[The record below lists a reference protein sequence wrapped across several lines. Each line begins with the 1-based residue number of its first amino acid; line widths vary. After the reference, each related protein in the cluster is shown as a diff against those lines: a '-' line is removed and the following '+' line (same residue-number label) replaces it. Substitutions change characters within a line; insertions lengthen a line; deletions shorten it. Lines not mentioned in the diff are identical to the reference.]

1 VNQGDN
7 SSVPET
13 DGTYLKKKRLL
24 LYGGIMVFLV
34 AILMAVIGFQR
45 ILDDPNIPLLLPE
58 KGGDWIRF
66 RQPPDLKSRHSQI
79 LTTYFRTTFSVTKEI
94 PQPVLTFRAMKRA
107 TVWLDNKII
116 FSADDHTQKWKK
128 IFHVTL
134 PSRLNPGI
142 HELLIAVTNQNGHP
156 ALIAYCEPLGL
167 VTGEQWEATVDGNT
181 WTSALS
187 VRSRQYPLDSK
198 RYYHLKPSSQGD
210 ATPLPLK
217 FQRADLAF
225 LSVGSVFLVIFIAV
239 VILTLLGL
247 KKEYF
252 KSQQI
257 TSAGIRWIVLVAWI
271 CMSINNIWKVPMYAG
286 MDWTEHLKY
295 IEYVASTW
303 HVPLPSEGW
312 QMFQPPLYYFISAL
326 LYKILVPMF
335 SWENVLV
342 FLRLIP
348 LACGA
353 LQIEL
358 CWRAVRYA
366 FPSREDLQIM
376 GTIVGGLLPMNIY
389 ISQFIGNEP
398 LAGCLSGIVVV
409 LVIRYLR
416 SPTAFSWRFFVVIG
430 FFLGIALLTKLTAI
444 LLVPPV
450 LLAVVWANHADNNP
464 VRRWSS
470 QAVMYVCIM
479 LGTAFLIAG
488 WYYIRNFMETGRFFI
503 GGWDPSR
510 NIVWW
515 QDPSYRTLEQF
526 YTFGESLFYPVC
538 SAIMGVWDSLYS
550 TFWMDGFLSAVF
562 IYEFRPPWN
571 YDFMLAGAWLALL
584 PTTAIGIGAAAGL
597 INFLKQTYK
606 VHIFCI
612 LCVLIYLAAILYLFL
627 TVPIYSTAKA
637 TYALGIIP
645 CFAVLCAEG
654 FKVLT
659 SRILLKAVV
668 YGALACWAFA
678 SYAAY
683 FVL

>member
-1 VNQGDN
+1 
-7 SSVPET
+7 VPET

-24 LYGGIMVFLV
+24 FYGGITVFLV
-34 AILMAVIGFQR
+34 AILMAVIGVQR

-58 KGGDWIRF
+58 KGADWVRF

-79 LTTYFRTTFSVTKEI
+79 LTTYFRTPFSITKET
-94 PQPVLTFRAMKRA
+94 PQPVLTFRAMKR
-107 TVWLDNKII
+107 TVIWLDGRII
-116 FSADDHTQKWKK
+116 FTSDERTQEWKK
-128 IFHVTL
+128 IFHITL
-134 PSRLNPGI
+134 PPRINPGI
-142 HELLIAVTNQNGHP
+142 HELLIAVMNKNGHP

-167 VTGEQWEATVDGNT
+167 VTGEHWEATIDGKT

-187 VRSRQYPLDSK
+187 VRSRQYPMECK
-198 RYYHLKPSSQGD
+198 RYYHLKPTLMENT
-210 ATPLPLK
+210 TPLPLM

-225 LSVGSVFLVIFIAV
+225 LSKAPVFLTIFITVAV
-239 VILTLLGL
+239 LTLLGSR
-247 KKEYF
+247 KEHSSWF

-257 TSAGIRWIVLVAWI
+257 TSAGIRWIVLVVWI
-271 CMSINNIWKVPMYAG
+271 CMSVNNIWKVPMYAG

-326 LYKILVPMF
+326 LYNILVPIF
-335 SWENVLV
+335 SWENVLML
-342 FLRLIP
+342 LRIVP

-366 FPSREDLQIM
+366 FPGREDLQIL
-376 GTIVGGLLPMNIY
+376 GTILGGLLPMNIY

-409 LVIRYLR
+409 LVIRHLR
-416 SPTAFSWRFFVVIG
+416 SPTAWSWHFFVLIG
-430 FFLGIALLTKLTAI
+430 FFLGLALLTKLTAI

-450 LLAVVWANHADNNP
+450 LLAIVWGCYTDNGQAS
-464 VRRWSS
+464 RRLV
-470 QAVMYVCIM
+470 QAFMHGGVI
-479 LGTAFLIAG
+479 LGIAFLISG
-488 WYYIRNFMETGRFFI
+488 WYYIHNFLETGRFFI

-526 YTFGESLFYPVC
+526 YTFGESLFYPIC

-562 IYEFRPPWN
+562 IYEYRPPWN

-584 PTTAIGIGAAAGL
+584 PTAAIGIGALASI
-597 INFLKQTYK
+597 INIFKESSK
-606 VHIFCI
+606 VQIFCI
-612 LCVLIYLAAILYLFL
+612 LCVIIYLAAILYLFL

-645 CFAVLCAEG
+645 CFVVLCAEG
-654 FKVLT
+654 FKFLT

-668 YGALACWAFA
+668 YGVLACFAFA

>member
-1 VNQGDN
+1 MPGAK
-7 SSVPET
+7 
-13 DGTYLKKKRLL
+13 GIFIRKKRLL
-24 LYGGIMVFLV
+24 IYGGIMVFLV
-34 AILMAVIGFQR
+34 AILMVVIGVQR

-58 KGGDWIRF
+58 KGADWIRF
-66 RQPPDLKSRHSQI
+66 RQPPDFKSRHSQI
-79 LTTYFRTTFSVTKEI
+79 LTTYFRTSFSVAKEI
-94 PQPVLTFRAMKRA
+94 PQPVLTFRAMKR
-107 TVWLDNKII
+107 TVVCLDGRII
-116 FSADDHTQKWKK
+116 FTTNERTQEWKK

-134 PSRLNPGI
+134 PLGINPGK
-142 HELLIAVTNQNGHP
+142 HELLIAVMNKNGHP
-156 ALIAYCEPLGL
+156 ALIAYCEPLAL
-167 VTGEQWEATVDGNT
+167 ATGEHWESSADGKA

-198 RYYHLKPSSQGD
+198 RYYHLKPSLQGD
-210 ATPLPLK
+210 STPLPLK
-217 FQRADLAF
+217 FQRADRAF
-225 LSVGSVFLVIFIAV
+225 LSKAPAFLTIFITV
-239 VILTLLGL
+239 VVLTLLGSR
-247 KKEYF
+247 KEYFSRF

-271 CMSINNIWKVPMYAG
+271 CMSINNIWKVPLYAG

-303 HVPLPSEGW
+303 RIPLPSEGW

-326 LYKILVPMF
+326 LYNILIPIF
-335 SWENVLV
+335 SWENVLML
-342 FLRLIP
+342 LRIVP

-366 FPSREDLQIM
+366 LPGREDLQIM

-416 SPTAFSWRFFVVIG
+416 SPTACSRRFCISIG
-430 FFLGIALLTKLTAI
+430 FFLGLSLLTKITAI

-450 LLAVVWANHADNNP
+450 LLAMVWGSHTDNNP
-464 VRRWSS
+464 ANRRFG
-470 QAVMYVCIM
+470 QAFIYVSII
-479 LGTAFLIAG
+479 LGIAFLVSG
-488 WYYIRNFMETGRFFI
+488 WYYIRNFLETGRFFI

-526 YTFGESLFYPVC
+526 YTFGESLFYPIC
-538 SAIMGVWDSLYS
+538 SAVMGVWDSLYS
-550 TFWMDGFLSAVF
+550 TFWMDGLLSAVL

-584 PTTAIGIGAAAGL
+584 PTTAIGIGAVASF
-597 INFLKQTYK
+597 INFFKESNKAY
-606 VHIFCI
+606 IFCV
-612 LCVLIYLAAILYLFL
+612 LCILIYLAAILYLFL

-654 FKVLT
+654 FKFLT

-668 YGALACWAFA
+668 YGVLACFVFA